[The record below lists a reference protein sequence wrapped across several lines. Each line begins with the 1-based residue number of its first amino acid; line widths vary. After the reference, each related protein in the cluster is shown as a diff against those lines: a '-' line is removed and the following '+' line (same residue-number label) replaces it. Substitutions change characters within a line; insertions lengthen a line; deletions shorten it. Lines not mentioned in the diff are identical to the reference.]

1 MQTRQRAVPG
11 LLRHGRRRG
20 HRNRARLRSS
30 RTRRGLQL
38 AQPSHGAGCS
48 AARAGNQS
56 RSPQT
61 RARPTA
67 RPRVERPD
75 RHQSELLHHRP
86 GDGARS
92 AQAVRHHQGDRHHH
106 ASHLRRGLSRRP
118 LDGHHGQRDPVHW
131 RRRRKDG
138 DGDAE
143 DSGRFCG
150 RPHRA
155 AGRQSQRPLQSR
167 RRGGWAHRN
176 RVRGVL
182 LEAERARS
190 APGARKLPRTAAG
203 AQSSQRAA
211 APRDLHGCCQPPA
224 AAQRRRT
231 RARHGRLRG
240 TPPRLPRAGLQ
251 IRRAQPQHHPR
262 RGRRGRTE
270 CRADAFGRDARLMI
284 VMKFGGTSVESA
296 AAITRV
302 AGIVRARQA
311 RRPVVV
317 VSAMGKTTNKL
328 LAIAAAAIG
337 GKREE
342 YIRLLHALRDYHSR
356 EARQIVPLSAR
367 ADLDRFLDEHF
378 QELTE
383 LVKGLA
389 VLGELTPRSIDAISS
404 YGERLSSYI
413 VTLAFRHSGMAAGH
427 VDSRDVLITDKRH
440 TQAAPNFPETYA
452 RLKKTIPPLAAQSVV
467 VMGGFIASTEDGV
480 TTTLGR
486 GGSDYTAAIVGA
498 GIDAEE
504 IQIWTDVDGM
514 LTADPT
520 ILPGGHRVKTI
531 SFAEAAELA
540 YFGAKVLHPA
550 TVVPAIE
557 KNIPVLILNS
567 RRPDVPGTRI
577 TAESVHCE
585 NVVKSIACKRK
596 ITTVNIH
603 STRML
608 MAHGFLHR
616 IFEIFDRYETPVDM
630 VATSEVSVSL
640 TIDNTRHIDL
650 ILGDLRQFAEAT
662 AEHDGVIVC
671 LVGENIRY
679 TPGVAR
685 RVFNSLD
692 GINIRMISQ
701 GASLLNISF
710 VVAETDL
717 LRTVT
722 ALHEEFFAT
731 LDPNVFERKEA
742 VHA

>member
-1 MQTRQRAVPG
+1 
-11 LLRHGRRRG
+11 
-20 HRNRARLRSS
+20 
-30 RTRRGLQL
+30 
-38 AQPSHGAGCS
+38 
-48 AARAGNQS
+48 
-56 RSPQT
+56 
-61 RARPTA
+61 
-67 RPRVERPD
+67 
-75 RHQSELLHHRP
+75 
-86 GDGARS
+86 
-92 AQAVRHHQGDRHHH
+92 
-106 ASHLRRGLSRRP
+106 
-118 LDGHHGQRDPVHW
+118 
-131 RRRRKDG
+131 
-138 DGDAE
+138 
-143 DSGRFCG
+143 
-150 RPHRA
+150 
-155 AGRQSQRPLQSR
+155 
-167 RRGGWAHRN
+167 
-176 RVRGVL
+176 
-182 LEAERARS
+182 
-190 APGARKLPRTAAG
+190 
-203 AQSSQRAA
+203 
-211 APRDLHGCCQPPA
+211 
-224 AAQRRRT
+224 
-231 RARHGRLRG
+231 
-240 TPPRLPRAGLQ
+240 
-251 IRRAQPQHHPR
+251 
-262 RGRRGRTE
+262 
-270 CRADAFGRDARLMI
+270 MI
-284 VMKFGGTSVESA
+284 VMKFGGSSVESA

-302 AGIVRARQA
+302 AGIVHARKE
-311 RRPVVV
+311 RHPVVV

-342 YIRLLHALRDYHSR
+342 YIRQLHDLRDYHSR
-356 EARQIVPLSAR
+356 EARQIVPLSDR

-413 VTLAFRHSGMAAGH
+413 VTLAFRHFGMKTEH
-427 VDSRDVLITDKRH
+427 VDSRDVLVTDRRH

-452 RLKKTIPPLAAQSVV
+452 RLKKAIPPVAEHSVV

-520 ILPGGHRVKTI
+520 ILPVGHRVKTI

-577 TAESVHCE
+577 TAESVHCD

-640 TIDNTRHIDL
+640 TIDNTSHIDL

-662 AEHDGVIVC
+662 VEHDGVIVC

-701 GASLLNISF
+701 GASLLNLSF
-710 VVAETDL
+710 VVAEADL

-722 ALHEEFFAT
+722 ALHDEFFAT
-731 LDPNVFERKEA
+731 LDPSVFERKEA

>member
-1 MQTRQRAVPG
+1 
-11 LLRHGRRRG
+11 
-20 HRNRARLRSS
+20 
-30 RTRRGLQL
+30 
-38 AQPSHGAGCS
+38 
-48 AARAGNQS
+48 
-56 RSPQT
+56 
-61 RARPTA
+61 
-67 RPRVERPD
+67 
-75 RHQSELLHHRP
+75 
-86 GDGARS
+86 
-92 AQAVRHHQGDRHHH
+92 
-106 ASHLRRGLSRRP
+106 
-118 LDGHHGQRDPVHW
+118 
-131 RRRRKDG
+131 
-138 DGDAE
+138 
-143 DSGRFCG
+143 
-150 RPHRA
+150 
-155 AGRQSQRPLQSR
+155 
-167 RRGGWAHRN
+167 
-176 RVRGVL
+176 
-182 LEAERARS
+182 
-190 APGARKLPRTAAG
+190 
-203 AQSSQRAA
+203 
-211 APRDLHGCCQPPA
+211 
-224 AAQRRRT
+224 
-231 RARHGRLRG
+231 
-240 TPPRLPRAGLQ
+240 
-251 IRRAQPQHHPR
+251 
-262 RGRRGRTE
+262 
-270 CRADAFGRDARLMI
+270 MI

-302 AGIVRARQA
+302 AGIVRAREA

-342 YIRLLHALRDYHSR
+342 YIRQLHDLRDYHSR
-356 EARQIVPLSAR
+356 EARLVVPLADR
-367 ADLDRFLDEHF
+367 AELDRFLDEQF

-413 VTLAFRHSGMAAGH
+413 VTLGFRHFGMPAEH

-452 RLKKTIPPLAAQSVV
+452 RLSKIIPPLAAHSVV

-498 GIDAEE
+498 GLDAEE

-557 KNIPVLILNS
+557 KNIPVMILNS

-662 AEHDGVIVC
+662 VEHDSVIVC
-671 LVGENIRY
+671 LVGENIRH

-717 LRTVT
+717 LRTVA

>member
-1 MQTRQRAVPG
+1 
-11 LLRHGRRRG
+11 
-20 HRNRARLRSS
+20 
-30 RTRRGLQL
+30 
-38 AQPSHGAGCS
+38 
-48 AARAGNQS
+48 
-56 RSPQT
+56 
-61 RARPTA
+61 
-67 RPRVERPD
+67 
-75 RHQSELLHHRP
+75 
-86 GDGARS
+86 
-92 AQAVRHHQGDRHHH
+92 
-106 ASHLRRGLSRRP
+106 
-118 LDGHHGQRDPVHW
+118 
-131 RRRRKDG
+131 
-138 DGDAE
+138 
-143 DSGRFCG
+143 
-150 RPHRA
+150 
-155 AGRQSQRPLQSR
+155 
-167 RRGGWAHRN
+167 
-176 RVRGVL
+176 
-182 LEAERARS
+182 
-190 APGARKLPRTAAG
+190 
-203 AQSSQRAA
+203 
-211 APRDLHGCCQPPA
+211 
-224 AAQRRRT
+224 
-231 RARHGRLRG
+231 
-240 TPPRLPRAGLQ
+240 
-251 IRRAQPQHHPR
+251 
-262 RGRRGRTE
+262 
-270 CRADAFGRDARLMI
+270 MI

-302 AGIVRARQA
+302 AGIVREREA

-328 LAIAAAAIG
+328 LAIASAAID

-342 YIRLLHALRDYHSR
+342 YIRQLHDLRDYHSR
-356 EARQIVPLSAR
+356 EARLIVPLADR
-367 ADLDRFLDEHF
+367 AELDRFLDEQF

-413 VTLAFRHSGMAAGH
+413 VTLGFRHFGMAAEH
-427 VDSRDVLITDKRH
+427 VDSRDVVITDKRH

-452 RLKKTIPPLAAQSVV
+452 RLKKTIPPLGAHSVV

-557 KNIPVLILNS
+557 KNIPVMILNS
-567 RRPDVPGTRI
+567 RRPEVPGTRI
-577 TAESVHCE
+577 TAEGVHCE

-616 IFEIFDRYETPVDM
+616 IFEVFDRWETAVDM

-640 TIDNTRHIDL
+640 TIDNTRHLDL
-650 ILGDLRQFAEAT
+650 ILGELRQFAEA
-662 AEHDGVIVC
+662 AVEHDSVIVC
-671 LVGENIRY
+671 LVGENIRH

-692 GINIRMISQ
+692 GVNIRMISQ

-710 VVAETDL
+710 VVAEADL

>member
-1 MQTRQRAVPG
+1 
-11 LLRHGRRRG
+11 
-20 HRNRARLRSS
+20 
-30 RTRRGLQL
+30 
-38 AQPSHGAGCS
+38 
-48 AARAGNQS
+48 
-56 RSPQT
+56 
-61 RARPTA
+61 
-67 RPRVERPD
+67 
-75 RHQSELLHHRP
+75 
-86 GDGARS
+86 
-92 AQAVRHHQGDRHHH
+92 
-106 ASHLRRGLSRRP
+106 
-118 LDGHHGQRDPVHW
+118 
-131 RRRRKDG
+131 
-138 DGDAE
+138 
-143 DSGRFCG
+143 
-150 RPHRA
+150 
-155 AGRQSQRPLQSR
+155 
-167 RRGGWAHRN
+167 
-176 RVRGVL
+176 
-182 LEAERARS
+182 
-190 APGARKLPRTAAG
+190 
-203 AQSSQRAA
+203 
-211 APRDLHGCCQPPA
+211 
-224 AAQRRRT
+224 
-231 RARHGRLRG
+231 
-240 TPPRLPRAGLQ
+240 
-251 IRRAQPQHHPR
+251 
-262 RGRRGRTE
+262 
-270 CRADAFGRDARLMI
+270 MI
-284 VMKFGGTSVESA
+284 VMKFGGSSVESA

-302 AGIVRARQA
+302 AGIVHAREE
-311 RRPVVV
+311 RHPVVV

-342 YIRLLHALRDYHSR
+342 YIRQLHDLRDYHSR
-356 EARQIVPLSAR
+356 EARQIVPLSDR

-413 VTLAFRHSGMAAGH
+413 VTLAFRQFGMKAEH
-427 VDSRDVLITDKRH
+427 VDSRDVLVTDRRH

-452 RLKKTIPPLAAQSVV
+452 RLQKVLPPLAADSVV

-520 ILPGGHRVKTI
+520 ILSGGHRVKTI

-577 TAESVHCE
+577 TAESVHCD

-640 TIDNTRHIDL
+640 TIDNTSHIDL

-662 AEHDGVIVC
+662 VEHDGVIVC

-701 GASLLNISF
+701 GASLLNLSF
-710 VVAETDL
+710 VVAEADL

-722 ALHEEFFAT
+722 ALHDEFFAA
-731 LDPNVFERKEA
+731 LDPSVFERKET